1 MLIIVRFFISFKIKL
16 APIFTPY
23 SLPLP
28 VGPTLGD
35 KKERRFVLASL
46 IGTQISIFI
55 RKEKKRLD
63 LWS

>member
-1 MLIIVRFFISFKIKL
+1 MLIIVKFFISFKINL
-16 APIFTPY
+16 APIFAPY
-23 SLPLP
+23 SVPLS
-28 VGPTLGD
+28 VDPTLGD

-46 IGTQISIFI
+46 IGTRISIFI